1 MATNEATQAQRPVP
15 TLLDAP
21 GDPLGTHRVVSPA
34 RALPQPAERVDNDTS
49 RVFGTEILV
58 DVLTLNIDA
67 ASFRQ
72 MEEAA
77 GEGAGAGAVG
87 AAVLATIAARGKQ
100 HNPVTGSGGM
110 LLGKVRA
117 VGKSAAGRG
126 VVVGDR
132 LATLA
137 SLSLTPLRV
146 DEILAVRRESAQIDV
161 RGEAIVFGSAPFAKL
176 PDDFDERVA
185 VALFDVAG
193 AAPQVA
199 RLVKEHD
206 QVVVLGGGGK
216 SGLLCVAEA
225 RRRVGPRGCVIAVEN
240 HEPYAQAL
248 RGLGLCDAVVSA
260 DATDPVAVRDT
271 VSPLLAGTGEA
282 DAVFSC
288 VNVPGAEL
296 SAIVL
301 TKPRGRVYFFAMTTS
316 FPRAAL
322 GAEGIGKDID
332 LFVGNGFAEGH
343 AAHTLDLV
351 RAQPALRALIEA
363 RYG

>member
-1 MATNEATQAQRPVP
+1 MATNVSRPTP
-15 TLLDAP
+15 TLLDEP
-21 GDPLGTHRVVSPA
+21 GDLLGTHRVLSPA
-34 RALPQPAERVDNDTS
+34 RAMPQPAERVDNDTT
-49 RVFGTEILV
+49 RVFGSELLV
-58 DVLTLNIDA
+58 EVLTLNIDA

-72 MEEAA
+72 MEESDG
-77 GEGAGAGAVG
+77 GEGSPEQRVAST
-87 AAVLATIAARGKQ
+87 VLATIAARGKQ

-110 LLGKVRA
+110 LLGVVRT
-117 VGKSAAGRG
+117 VGKSAGHRG
-126 VVVGDR
+126 VAVGDR
-132 LATLA
+132 IATLA

-146 DEILAVRRESAQIDV
+146 DEIVAVRRESAQMDV
-161 RGEAIVFGSAPFAKL
+161 RGEAILFGSAPFAKL
-176 PDDFDERVA
+176 PADFDERVA

-199 RLVKEHD
+199 RLVRNRD
-206 QVVVLGGGGK
+206 RVVVLGGGGK

-225 RRRVGPRGCVIAVEN
+225 RRRVGAEGRVVAVEN
-240 HEPYAQAL
+240 HEPYAEAL
-248 RGLGLCDAVVSA
+248 RELGLCDAVVSA
-260 DATDPVAVRDT
+260 DATDPVAVRGA
-271 VSPLLAGTGEA
+271 VLPHLADSEA

-301 TKPRGRVYFFAMTTS
+301 TRPRGLVYFFAMTTS

-332 LFVGNGFAEGH
+332 LFIGNGFAEGH
-343 AAHTLDLV
+343 AEHTLELV
-351 RAQPALRALIEA
+351 RSQPALRALLEA